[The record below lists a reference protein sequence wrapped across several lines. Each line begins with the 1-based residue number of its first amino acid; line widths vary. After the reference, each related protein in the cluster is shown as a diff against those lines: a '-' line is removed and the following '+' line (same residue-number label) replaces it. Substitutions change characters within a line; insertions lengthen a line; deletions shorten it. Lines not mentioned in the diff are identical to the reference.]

1 MSVQSAKFLVPPRA
15 ALPRSADW
23 APVLLARL
31 TRTGR
36 AVWRELEAIGQARA
50 NRELQRMAQQYAH
63 DPQVAQALLNAIRP
77 ARPASTA
84 RQRG

>member
-1 MSVQSAKFLVPPRA
+1 MSIQSAKFLVPPTA
-15 ALPRSADW
+15 QPRGAVW

-36 AVWRELEAIGQARA
+36 AMWRELEAIGQARA

-63 DPQVAQALLNAIRP
+63 DPEVSRALLNAM
-77 ARPASTA
+77 RPASP
-84 RQRG
+84 RG